1 MVMLIYAPSDCGRNG
16 SSISYT
22 ATELSREGFRLEWR
36 RRGGL
41 LLHRVRGSSFLSAV
55 HSRETAQLRVPS
67 LSWHWRYYTESDSW
81 PMSKSFKLE
90 SHFKTSFPFV
100 HAQVR
105 IKNANRLKSR
115 LLKVSNNMKAR
126 TSQEDANR
134 LVVWLLLLCWV
145 MKFQNLFHFLLLRF
159 AQPCEHS
166 AVHSCNTATVV
177 GACKNIRLLV
187 RPMLGENAI
196 QATRMSTHSF
206 IYCFYYFEV
215 PESCSVRESP
225 WRRVCSPHQRVNVSP
240 GKKADQPSPLD
251 HQQRWRWRGL
261 QPALS
266 LWLLTSVWWGVI
278 RARGSQQQLCTTGRE
293 CVPLHVGQF
302 FTDGPIYY
310 RHTPAVYHRSGL
322 LFGR

>member
-1 MVMLIYAPSDCGRNG
+1 MAAALATSRRNFLVRDFVWSGGAEEVICFTVCMPLPS
-16 SSISYT
+16 SLPFT
-22 ATELSREGFRLEWR
+22 AGKLLSCVY
-36 RRGGL
+36 
-41 LLHRVRGSSFLSAV
+41 HLSADIDV
-55 HSRETAQLRVPS
+55 IILKVI
-67 LSWHWRYYTESDSW
+67 
-81 PMSKSFKLE
+81 LE
-90 SHFKTSFPFV
+90 SPSSWNHTSK
-100 HAQVR
+100 QLSLLST
-105 IKNANRLKSR
+105 LKSE
-115 LLKVSNNMKAR
+115 LKTQTGWNRNSLRFPNNMKAR
-126 TSQEDANR
+126 TSQEDANC

-145 MKFQNLFHFLLLRF
+145 MKFQNLFLFLLLCF

-177 GACKNIRLLV
+177 KACKDIRLLV
-187 RPMLGENAI
+187 QPMLGENAI
-196 QATRMSTHSF
+196 QASRMSTHSF

-293 CVPLHVGQF
+293 CVSLHVGQF

-310 RHTPAVYHRSGL
+310 HHTPAVYHRSGL